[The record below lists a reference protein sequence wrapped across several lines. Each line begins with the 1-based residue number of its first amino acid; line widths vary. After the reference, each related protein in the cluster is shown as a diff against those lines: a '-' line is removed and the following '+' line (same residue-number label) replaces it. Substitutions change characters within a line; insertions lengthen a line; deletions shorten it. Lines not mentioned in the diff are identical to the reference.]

1 MSNQEVILEVKG
13 ASKLFGE
20 KMIFNQIDFRAKRGE
35 IHGIV
40 GPSGSGKT
48 TFLRCLC
55 GLETFDSGTMS
66 VNGTQSETAQRIGLV
81 FQDFQLFPHLRVIEN
96 LMLVPVKKKQMT
108 REQAAVKAQEWLEM
122 LGIEGQTSQYPA
134 SLSGGQKQRV
144 AIARALMLSPEVLC
158 YDEPTSALDVE
169 SRNQVGQIMQLIQ
182 QQGMTQIIVT
192 HDVAFTNEYC
202 HQIFDFNK

>member
-1 MSNQEVILEVKG
+1 MLEVKG

-20 KMIFNQIDFRAKRGE
+20 KMIFNQIDFLAKRGE

-66 VNGTQSETAQRIGLV
+66 VNGNQSETAQRIGLV
-81 FQDFQLFPHLRVIEN
+81 FQDFQLFPHLTVIEN

-122 LGIEGQTSQYPA
+122 LGIEGQSSQYPT

-144 AIARALMLSPEVLC
+144 AIARALMLSPKVLC

>member
-20 KMIFNQIDFRAKRGE
+20 KMIFNQIDFLAKRGE

-66 VNGTQSETAQRIGLV
+66 VNGNQSETAQRIGLV
-81 FQDFQLFPHLRVIEN
+81 FQDFQLFPHLTVIEN

-122 LGIEGQTSQYPA
+122 LGIEGQSSQYPT

-144 AIARALMLSPEVLC
+144 AIARALMLSPKVLC